1 MKRNKQE
8 RTKLITEPDAEAII
22 RKYMEKSGLPKQ
34 RAGNELIRL
43 AGKIKRLIPVEAE
56 SAP

>member
-34 RAGNELIRL
+34 RAGR
-43 AGKIKRLIPVEAE
+43 KSVV
-56 SAP
+56 